1 MKIRTIE
8 MPQRARA
15 ATPAPST
22 LNIEERSFELTW
34 ATDAPVSVEI
44 YDPER
49 GWVFVDEVLSMEPG
63 HVRTARMDVGLP
75 LLDHHRRHFGQLG
88 QVGKVRENRIEGGR
102 AGGKAFLS
110 KREWANE
117 FMQDVKDGLAD
128 TFSAGYR
135 VYAYEV
141 TRREGQRDLYR
152 AVDWEPMEVS
162 FEPVPADIDARTRN
176 AGTKG
181 SCELRMADETE
192 VASAD
197 TNETPNA
204 PESAQTTETDE
215 ERSMKLTPTDIKKLL
230 ARGADLGLSLELV
243 NAVIA
248 AGEDKTLDDLTD
260 DLTRAL
266 KDKRERDAKDTTER
280 AAKDPEKPTPSTQA
294 RSGHMEI
301 TRDQA
306 EKDGAGIIAYIEH
319 RASGGELKDE
329 GRRFMG
335 LSLVDLCRKV
345 LIDRGQ
351 SPVGN
356 RFEVVREALQPQRLV
371 RRSMSG
377 IDRERDVGGLHTTS
391 DFADL
396 LGDGVLRRRLLA
408 AYNSTPD
415 NYSAFVSQT
424 TFADPRTQKFI
435 RVGGIAQLGEVKE
448 GAEYKRKTFGSETEE
463 LSIEKYG
470 GIIGLSLEAILR
482 DDLSAFSRL
491 PTMLGR
497 TAKRTEAAIVFKVLT
512 DNDPLSDTIALF
524 HADHGNIGSANA
536 PDMTGITDARTKM
549 RKQKDVALTEA
560 TARLGIT
567 PRHIVIP
574 YKYELG
580 LAQLVGPDRNS
591 PDATTDIVPRYIRD
605 MSYSVSDVLDAN
617 SSQIWYAFAD
627 PSEVECIVVARLE
640 GNQPFEIERRT
651 GWEVDGLEW
660 KIRHW
665 FGAGAVDYRGVY
677 RNPGV

>member
-1 MKIRTIE
+1 MTIRTIE
-8 MPQRARA
+8 MPKRERA
-15 ATPAPST
+15 AKAMPST

-34 ATDAPVSVEI
+34 ATDAPVAVEI

-49 GWVFVDEVLSMEPG
+49 GYVFVDEVLSMEPG
-63 HVRTARMDVGLP
+63 HVRTARMDAGLP
-75 LLDHHRRHFGQLG
+75 LLDHHNRWHGQLG
-88 QVGKVRENRIEGGR
+88 QVGKVRECKISEG
-102 AGGKAFLS
+102 AATGKAFLS
-110 KREWANE
+110 KREWAQE
-117 FMQDVKDGLAD
+117 FMQDVQDGLAD

-162 FEPVPADIDARTRN
+162 FEPVPADIGARTRN
-176 AGTKG
+176 ADSKG

-192 VASAD
+192 IASAD
-197 TNETPNA
+197 TNESPKA
-204 PESAQTTETDE
+204 PESAQTTKDE

-230 ARGADLGLSLELV
+230 ARGADLGLGLDIV
-243 NAVIA
+243 NAVLA
-248 AGEDKTLDDLTD
+248 AGEDKTLEECTD

-266 KDKRERDAKDTTER
+266 KDKREREER
-280 AAKDPEKPTPSTQA
+280 AAKTPSTTTEQPTPSTQA
-294 RSGHMEI
+294 RTGHMEI
-301 TRDQA
+301 TAEQA
-306 EKDGAGIIAYIEH
+306 EKDGAGIIAYLEH
-319 RASGGELKDE
+319 RATGGELKDE

-335 LSLVDLCRKV
+335 MSMVDLCRKV
-345 LIDRGQ
+345 LTDRGQ
-351 SPVGN
+351 NPAGN
-356 RFEVVREALQPQRLV
+356 RFELVREALLPQRLV
-371 RRSMSG
+371 RRTMSG
-377 IDRERDVGGLHTTS
+377 VDRERDVGGLHTTS
-391 DFADL
+391 DFGDL

-408 AYNSTPD
+408 AYNSAPD
-415 NYSAFVSQT
+415 NFSAFVSNT

-448 GAEYKRKTFGSETEE
+448 GAEYKRKTFGTETEE

-482 DDLSAFSRL
+482 DDLSAFARL
-491 PTMLGR
+491 PTTLGR
-497 TAKRTEAAIVFKVLT
+497 AAKKTESAIVFKVLT
-512 DNDPLSDTIALF
+512 DNDALSDNIALF
-524 HADHGNIGSANA
+524 ESGTHGNIGSASA

-605 MSYSVSDVLDAN
+605 MTYSVSDVLDAN